1 MMDLNHSPVAA
12 YQTGRR
18 TRCPL
23 HGKSCPLH
31 RSGEAPAQR
40 RSWFENPQ
48 DVQHNEDRQVESTP
62 MTITSGTRRLLVAL
76 LVVLSVGLAR
86 RADAVTIADII
97 GLSQAGLSDDVL
109 IALVDTDDTVF
120 TLTASQIVQLK
131 TAGVGERVIVAM
143 LWQGRTPVAEPPTV
157 PEAQAAAPDQWSSVF
172 GKFGN
177 AHAVAEAGF
186 KSATQ
191 NVSRLG
197 LTFGGGCFFGHGV
210 NVRGGSATFALVA
223 YRIE

>member
-1 MMDLNHSPVAA
+1 
-12 YQTGRR
+12 
-18 TRCPL
+18 
-23 HGKSCPLH
+23 
-31 RSGEAPAQR
+31 
-40 RSWFENPQ
+40 
-48 DVQHNEDRQVESTP
+48 

-109 IALVDTDDTVF
+109 IALVETDDTVF

-157 PEAQAAAPDQWSSVF
+157 PEAQAAAPDQWSSD
-172 GKFGN
+172 
-177 AHAVAEAGF
+177 
-186 KSATQ
+186 
-191 NVSRLG
+191 SRLETPG
-197 LTFGGGCFFGHGV
+197 TPALIAPSPTTVVVVPAVVPWPIFVSFPQRSFVPRPPPPAAAMPGFGRFMNTGFNQVRPGGFGRFINDGFLD
-210 NVRGGSATFALVA
+210 SKPK
-223 YRIE
+223 